1 MNNDLKVSIL
11 VPVYGVE
18 RFIARCAESLFKQT
32 YENIEYVFVND
43 CTKDGSISV
52 LKETMRKFPER
63 ASQVRIINHER
74 NKGLAAARN
83 TAIAIAT
90 GDFVMHV
97 DSDDYVDEHIVEK
110 AVMKQRKN
118 DADIVVIDFKRSYP
132 GFSKIFHYS
141 VFDNA
146 KDYCLSVLAR
156 NNSNSI
162 WAKLI
167 RRSLYTNYDISCK
180 EGCNQGEDF
189 QVVPR
194 LLYNAKVVVNLQ
206 EPLYF
211 YDCSNVDSYTNNFSK
226 NKHDQNWM
234 SMNIVRNYF
243 IDKGNEYI
251 DAVCKGRLRQLV
263 DDLIISAKT
272 SGPTVSCYYEYAVKE
287 LSCIGRKYW
296 KEVPLTKRVILLL
309 SNHFTLMKVYTL
321 SSRLLRHTALK
332 LKSKIQKSFS
342 R

>member
-18 RFIARCAESLFKQT
+18 RFIARCAESLFRQT

-52 LKETMRKFPER
+52 LRETMRRFPER
-63 ASQVRIINHER
+63 ASQVRIINHETNR
-74 NKGLAAARN
+74 GLAAARN
-83 TAIAIAT
+83 TAVAAAT

-97 DSDDYVDEHIVEK
+97 DSDDYVDLRIVEK
-110 AVMKQRKN
+110 AVGKQLEK
-118 DADIVVIDFKRSYP
+118 DADVVVIDFKRSYP
-132 GFSKIFHYS
+132 GFSKIFRYS

-167 RRSLYTNYDISCK
+167 RRSLYTSYGISCK

-211 YDCSNVDSYTNNFSK
+211 YDCSNVGSYTNNFSK
-226 NKHDQNWM
+226 SKHDQNWV
-234 SMNIVRNYF
+234 SMNIVRDYF
-243 IDKGNEYI
+243 IDKGDEYV
-251 DAVCKGRLRQLV
+251 AGVCKGRVRQLV

-272 SGPTVSCYYEYAVKE
+272 SGDTSTYYYNWAIKE
-287 LSCIGRKYW
+287 LSTIDKKYW
-296 KEVPLTKRVILLL
+296 QAVPLPKRITLLL
-309 SNHFTLMKVYTL
+309 ANHFLLMKAYTL
-321 SSRLLRHTALK
+321 VSRALRQSALK
-332 LKSKIQKSFS
+332 IKDSIQKLFS